1 MQLSAAVVTE
11 TDGTTA
17 WPSLP
22 RPTPGSS
29 TGRQDEDRD
38 RTSQRDAP
46 VPCAAAPVQLPAA
59 MGFVHAPVM
68 SCLPGLTL
76 PGFGGSNA
84 NPQLPGQWH
93 TNLSQVDRPAAQARR
108 SAAVCGPRDWTSG
121 PVPAPTTKQR
131 RVHTQ
136 CDEPCVQGE
145 ETSNHFRA
153 SSPNAFADRSILSRR
168 ARTIR

>member
-1 MQLSAAVVTE
+1 MDPEATVARLVQLSAAVVTE

-84 NPQLPGQWH
+84 NPQLPGHVEFNPANPQQVAPLQ
-93 TNLSQVDRPAAQARR
+93 TLLTAASQSARIAGVAAANPLQVDFMAAR
-108 SAAVCGPRDWTSG
+108 AAVRSDD
-121 PVPAPTTKQR
+121 
-131 RVHTQ
+131 RV
-136 CDEPCVQGE
+136 
-145 ETSNHFRA
+145 
-153 SSPNAFADRSILSRR
+153 
-168 ARTIR
+168 